1 MLDSYH
7 TFSLSLEY
15 HPKSVIGC
23 DKSSIPDVLYLLC
36 PAAMTIHLL
45 QRFIS
50 SKFSLNFEAS
60 TSAININIIYEDEVL
75 PAHYKLMDVAYIF
88 NWKRVSV
95 FYYMCFFYRILECSG
110 CKFNNLN
117 FFKK

>member
-1 MLDSYH
+1 MRISLFRAFDSYH

-15 HPKSVIGC
+15 HPKSVFGC

-36 PAAMTIHLL
+36 PAGVTVHHL

-50 SKFSLNFEAS
+50 SKFSLNFMAS
-60 TSAININIIYEDEVL
+60 ASAIDINIIYEDEVL
-75 PAHYKLMDVAYIF
+75 PARYKLMDVAYIF

-95 FYYMCFFYRILECSG
+95 LFISCAVFIEF
-110 CKFNNLN
+110 
-117 FFKK
+117 